1 KLLISNPSLKRLL
14 GKMLNELTAG
24 SLFEEGRIY
33 GGGLQKIE
41 PKELLNVNVPF
52 MPDLFA
58 IK

>member
-1 KLLISNPSLKRLL
+1 
-14 GKMLNELTAG
+14 MLNELTAG